1 MIQKMNVF
9 ATGIICGLIAT
20 VVFTIYVVLAQ
31 ATDFHKP
38 AVVENMDP
46 TIKVGGNATGVH
58 FPLYD
63 IDELPEVLAA
73 MKQYPVVPFDVSIN
87 PSSGPGTGPSAA
99 WASAITQLKTGGA
112 IVTGYVPTGYG
123 NASIVDVENMV
134 LSYNK
139 FYPHMLD
146 GIMFD
151 EVSSSQSQFKFYQT
165 ISNYTRSLGYLYVV
179 ANPGSFIDQK
189 YISLFD
195 QTVIYE
201 SAGYPDESMLI
212 SRTFYPQYSKSATGF
227 EAAVTTTPTYDSSW
241 LHMATKYLKW
251 IYITDQTDPNPYAVT
266 PPYFDQYIS
275 DLSSL
280 DILPSI
286 ENLSAVLKTMHLTK
300 DEMSSLDSK
309 LYDVMDSFS
318 LNNTAVTKNRLDS
331 FINEVDAQKGKTIP
345 PNQAL
350 ELTQTALNI
359 KNSIH

>member
-1 MIQKMNVF
+1 MKVF
-9 ATGIICGLIAT
+9 ATGIVCGLIAT
-20 VVFTIYVVLAQ
+20 VIFIIYIVLAQ
-31 ATDFHKP
+31 TADFQKSS
-38 AVVENMDP
+38 VVENIDP
-46 TIKVGGNATGVH
+46 TTKTAGNVTGVH

-63 IDELPEVLAA
+63 LNELPEVLAA
-73 MKQYPVVPFDVSIN
+73 MKKYPIVPFDVSIN
-87 PSSGPGTGPSAA
+87 PSSGPGMGPSAA
-99 WASAITQLKTGGA
+99 WASAITQLKTEGA

-123 NASIVDVENMV
+123 NASIDDVENMV

-139 FYPHMLD
+139 FYPNMLD

-151 EVSSSQSQFKFYQT
+151 EVSSSPSQLKFYQT
-165 ISNYTRSLGYLYVV
+165 ISNYARSLGYLHVV
-179 ANPGSFIDQK
+179 ANPGSFIDQR
-189 YISLFD
+189 YVSLFD

-227 EAAVTTTPTYDSSW
+227 EAAVTTVPTYNSSW

-300 DEMSSLDSK
+300 GEMSSLDSE
-309 LYDVMDSFS
+309 LDDAIDSFS
-318 LNNTAVTKNRLDS
+318 LNNTAITKNHLDS
-331 FINEVDAQKGKTIP
+331 FINEVNVQKGKTITQ
-345 PNQAL
+345 NQAL

-359 KNSIH
+359 KTSIQ